1 VVKSAYAR
9 YQSGE
14 LSEEAAK
21 TLVKDQIRAIKY
33 GNNDYYLAY
42 DYDGN
47 QILHGSLPE
56 REGKNFFTV
65 TDPNGKQWV
74 KEQIDRA
81 KDGTGTVYYMAPR
94 LGSDVRVPKLSY
106 MIAFEPWHWVI
117 GTGVYVDDVNARF
130 AEVAWQFF
138 AIAIAL
144 GLVMATSGY
153 LLSRQITRPLARMT
167 AALRGLAAGDRSL
180 QVPETAR
187 RDEIGEMAQAAQ
199 VFKNNMIKYSNLPWD
214 VILAAELAQTF
225 RPDPKVYQVA
235 TRYLGLKPNEIL
247 MVACHKYDLRG
258 AKAQGFRTAF
268 VARPLEF
275 GPNGR
280 VDIQFEPEFDLNVA
294 SFVELADKLGV

>member
-167 AALRGLAAGDRSL
+167 AALKGLAAGDRSL

-187 RDEIGEMAQAAQ
+187 PRRDRRDGAGGAGVQEQHDQ
-199 VFKNNMIKYSNLPWD
+199 VQQPS
-214 VILAAELAQTF
+214 
-225 RPDPKVYQVA
+225 
-235 TRYLGLKPNEIL
+235 LG
-247 MVACHKYDLRG
+247 CDS
-258 AKAQGFRTAF
+258 
-268 VARPLEF
+268 
-275 GPNGR
+275 GR
-280 VDIQFEPEFDLNVA
+280 
-294 SFVELADKLGV
+294 